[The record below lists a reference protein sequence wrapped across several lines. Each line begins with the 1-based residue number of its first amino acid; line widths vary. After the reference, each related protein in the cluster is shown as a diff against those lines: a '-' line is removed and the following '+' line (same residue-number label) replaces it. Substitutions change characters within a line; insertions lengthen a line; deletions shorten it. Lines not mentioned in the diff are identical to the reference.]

1 MTQHRF
7 FQRLV
12 VVNLIALGAVL
23 LFCVFSIISPSA
35 KQEEAYRQLMSRA
48 ENSRKESK
56 TTPYNAKQERTGI
69 LKQVFFMEGANRQQ
83 LKLFAT
89 EAQLVFDHRSNEQT
103 EIVEN
108 MKNVKCLMQEEL
120 FYQLPDG
127 REAVAQLDGRLLI
140 KHEDP
145 KDPESWLAK
154 DTPGLKPMQIVRYME
169 ADKASYFY
177 SNDKFVAN
185 QVNLSRHVLP
195 GHQMVATID
204 KKMKPMM
211 SGVAES
217 VEFSMS
223 GQLNFK
229 ATNMKAS
236 FRGSL

>member
-1 MTQHRF
+1 MTNRF
-7 FQRLV
+7 FVRLV
-12 VVNLIALGAVL
+12 AINLTAFVAVL
-23 LFCVFSIISPSA
+23 AYFLVSLTSPSQ
-35 KQEEAYRQLMSRA
+35 KQEDDYRQLMSRA

-56 TTPYNAKQERTGI
+56 STPYNAKQERTGV
-69 LKQVFFMEGANRQQ
+69 LKQVFFMEGPNRQQ
-83 LKLFAT
+83 LRLFAT
-89 EAQLVFDHRSNEQT
+89 DAQLVFDHRSNEQT

-127 REAVAQLDGRLLI
+127 REAVAQQDGRLLI
-140 KHEDP
+140 KHADP
-145 KDPESWLAK
+145 KETESWLAK
-154 DTPGLKPMQIVRYME
+154 DTPGLIPMQIVRYME
-169 ADKASYFY
+169 AEKASYFY

-195 GHQMVATID
+195 GHQMVLTID
-204 KKMKPMM
+204 KKSKPMM
-211 SGVAES
+211 SGVAET

-236 FRGSL
+236 FRRPS